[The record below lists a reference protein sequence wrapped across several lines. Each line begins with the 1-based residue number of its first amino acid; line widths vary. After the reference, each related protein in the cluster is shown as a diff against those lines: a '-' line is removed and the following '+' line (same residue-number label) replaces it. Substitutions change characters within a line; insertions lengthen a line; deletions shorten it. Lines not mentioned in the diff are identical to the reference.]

1 MMCADSKK
9 KTKKLHFAD
18 QKVSTSGYNK
28 TQSFRFGFKSNP
40 ARAARKFLWP
50 EIRSYLVSPRTK

>member
-9 KTKKLHFAD
+9 KTKRLHFAD
-18 QKVSTSGYNK
+18 QKVSTSGYNE

-40 ARAARKFLWP
+40 ARAARK
-50 EIRSYLVSPRTK
+50 SSGQK